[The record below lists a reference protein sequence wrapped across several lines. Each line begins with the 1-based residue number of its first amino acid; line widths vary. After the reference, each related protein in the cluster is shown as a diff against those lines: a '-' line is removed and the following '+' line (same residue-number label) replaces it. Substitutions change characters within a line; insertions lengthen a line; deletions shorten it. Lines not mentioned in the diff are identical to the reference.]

1 MEYIDNLLKN
11 WELFPVLVPM
21 LIMIFGYAFYN
32 RILIKQNAKDDVE
45 RKAYIQEAEKRIKEE
60 FAEVNSQIKCDR
72 LDRKDE
78 KRKIYEN
85 IDSVSNDVHTI
96 REAMAKIET
105 IIERELG

>member
-78 KRKIYEN
+78 KRKIYDDIEQTKQN
-85 IDSVSNDVHTI
+85 VS
-96 REAMAKIET
+96 KIKES
-105 IIERELG
+105 IAEIKGIMKGEL